1 MLSNIDVAIIGGG
14 PAGLAAAIA
23 AERAGAKTMLIERE
37 ARLGGILKQCIHDG
51 FGLIRFGEKLS
62 GPEYAHRFIE
72 ELKKTDVQIRLQNFV
87 LRILR
92 LTDGFELVLS
102 GRDGI
107 DRLIAKSLILSTG
120 CRERTARQAA
130 IHGTHPAG
138 VLTAGAAQY
147 YTNILGQLPCRRCVI
162 LGSGDIGLIMARR
175 LTLEGAQ
182 VLGVYEAKPTPS
194 GLSRNIAQCLND
206 FDIPL
211 YTNRTITR
219 LFGTERLEAVEIA
232 ATDEKMQ
239 PVCGTE
245 ERIVCDGLILSVGL
259 IPENELA
266 ESLGLCIHP
275 ATKGPV
281 CDQYCMTEIP
291 GVFSCGNALQVYD
304 LVDYVSEN
312 GETAGKNAARFAK
325 NAYGAQGTVGTPG
338 AQDNDVADQRNHGA
352 ITAETATTRE
362 ILCIVCPNGCHLHVE
377 KNAEGEGFTIS
388 GNQCNRGIEFAQAE
402 ITNPTR
408 TLTTTVRTSFPG
420 IPVLPVRTDGELP
433 KGKIREVMRYINTVT
448 VNQSLGIG
456 ETVVENILGL
466 GVNIIATSNILK
478 DGGICGA

>member
-1 MLSNIDVAIIGGG
+1 MDKVDVAIIGGG
-14 PAGLAAAIA
+14 PAGLAATIA
-23 AERAGAKTMLIERE
+23 AERAGAKTTLIERE
-37 ARLGGILKQCIHDG
+37 NCLGGILKQCIHDG

-72 ELKKTDVQIRLQNFV
+72 ELEKTGTQIRLHNFV

-102 GRDGI
+102 GRGGI

-120 CRERTARQAA
+120 CRERTDRQAA

-182 VLGVYEAKPTPS
+182 VLGVYEAKPIPS

-211 YTNRTITR
+211 YTNRTVTR
-219 LFGTERLEAVEIA
+219 IFGTERLEAVEIA
-232 ATDEKMQ
+232 ATDEKMR
-239 PVCGTE
+239 PIPGTE

-266 ESLGLCIHP
+266 ESLGLSVHP
-275 ATKGPV
+275 TTKGPV
-281 CDQYCMTEIP
+281 CDQYCMTKIP

-312 GETAGKNAARFAK
+312 GETAGKNAARFA
-325 NAYGAQGTVGTPG
+325 QGTVGASGALGDPG
-338 AQDNDVADQRNHGA
+338 VQGDYVVDQRNHGA
-352 ITAETATTRE
+352 ITVGTAAKRE

-377 KNAEGEGFTIS
+377 ESAEGEGFTIS

-408 TLTTTVRTSFPG
+408 TLTTTVRTSFSG
-420 IPVLPVRTDGELP
+420 IPVLPVRTAGELP
-433 KGKIREVMRYINTVT
+433 KSRIMDVMRYINTIT
-448 VNQSLGIG
+448 INQPLGIG

-466 GVNIIATSNILK
+466 GINIIATSNILK
-478 DGGICGA
+478 ERTWENL